1 MAEPLRWHVT
11 VERAAEKRMTRLPR
25 DVRERL
31 SDAIDRLEENP
42 RHPGVTQLTGYAN
55 LYRVRVGDWRIIF
68 TIRDAQ
74 LVVVVIEVDARGS
87 VYRQL

>member
-1 MAEPLRWHVT
+1 MADPLRWQVI
-11 VERAAEKRMTRLPR
+11 VERAAEKRMARLPR
-25 DVRERL
+25 DVRKRL
-31 SDAIDRLEENP
+31 GDAIDRLEENP

-74 LVVVVIEVDARGS
+74 LVVVVLEVDARGS

>member
-1 MAEPLRWHVT
+1 MPEPLRWQVI
-11 VERAAEKRMTRLPR
+11 VERAAEKRMERLPR
-25 DVRERL
+25 DVRRRL
-31 SDAIDRLEENP
+31 DAALQRLEENP
-42 RHPGVTQLTGYAN
+42 RHPGVIQLSGHAN

-74 LVVVVIEVDARGS
+74 LIVIVVEVDARGS

>member
-1 MAEPLRWHVT
+1 MPEPQRWQVI
-11 VERAAEKRMTRLPR
+11 VERAAEKRMERLPR
-25 DVRERL
+25 DVRRRL
-31 SDAIDRLEENP
+31 DAALQRLEENP
-42 RHPGVTQLTGYAN
+42 RHPGVIQLSGHAN

>member
-1 MAEPLRWHVT
+1 MAEPQRWQVI
-11 VERAAEKRMTRLPR
+11 VERAAEKRMARLPR
-25 DVRERL
+25 DVRKRL

-42 RHPGVTQLTGYAN
+42 RHPGVIQLTGYPN